1 MPEVAVVNSEGVEVS
16 KITLSDGV
24 FGVEPSMALV
34 HSAVVAHLA
43 NVRAGSAATL
53 TRANVRGGG
62 RKPFRQ
68 KGTGRARQGSIRAP
82 HMPGGGVVWG
92 PHPKDYNMDMPKK
105 MRRQAM
111 KSALSAKLADGQVK
125 IVDEI
130 KMDAISTKKLVAT
143 MDALG
148 VEGKTVL
155 ILAEHNDTIYRSA
168 RNVPWL
174 MVRVAPGISTYE
186 LLNAATVLMVKDA
199 VAKMEEVHAK

>member
-16 KITLSDGV
+16 KITLADAV
-24 FGVEPSMALV
+24 FGIEPSMPLV
-34 HSAVVAHLA
+34 YSAVVAHLS

-92 PHPKDYNMDMPKK
+92 PHPKDYNLDMPKK
-105 MRRQAM
+105 MRRQAIR
-111 KSALSAKLADGQVK
+111 SALSSKLADGQVK

-130 KMDAISTKKLVAT
+130 KLEAISTKKLVA
-143 MDALG
+143 MMEALG
-148 VEGKTVL
+148 MQGKTVL
-155 ILAEHNDTIYRSA
+155 ILAEHSDIIYRSA

-186 LLNAATVLMVKDA
+186 LLNAANVLMVKDA